1 MASSSSTMTTRS
13 KTTFIGNSG
22 KILQTRYITRSVTK
36 RYLESKTAEK
46 AIELGE
52 KPIIVLQKAFKVKPC
67 GVKDCVDPSTHI
79 DFNHS
84 CLYCSE
90 EADEHLRCC
99 PLNAVKTAE
108 NRIYDDISQFTHY
121 KDEMA
126 HMNKITRQ
134 LKKAEFMCV
143 PSLQGG
149 RWYIRNNNGHKQY
162 LFMDADNW
170 GQYGPHTSH
179 FPRYRAFVHGYTK
192 KK

>member
-22 KILQTRYITRSVTK
+22 KILQTRYITRSVMK
-36 RYLESKTAEK
+36 RYLESRAAEK

-52 KPIIVLQKAFKVKPC
+52 KPVLQKTFKVKPC
-67 GVKDCVDPSTHI
+67 EVKDCVDPSTHT

-84 CLYCSE
+84 CLYCKE
-90 EADEHLRCC
+90 DGEDHLRCC
-99 PLNAVKTAE
+99 PLNEVQTVE

-121 KDEMA
+121 KGEMA
-126 HMNKITRQ
+126 HMNKKTKE

-149 RWYIRNNNGHKQY
+149 CWYIRNNNGHKQY

-179 FPRYRAFVHGYTK
+179 FPRYRAFIHGYTK